1 MLLGRKGGG
10 RSASLFQL
18 PPREVAVA
26 TTVPPHPGGQA
37 LGAPV
42 SHPSSVRP
50 APRRHAPA
58 HASAATAVAAKPRR
72 LRPLRLLHAL
82 NRTLNR
88 EHRRARAAAF
98 CAGPPPQNLRGLF
111 GGRTAPPRLR
121 PHGAGAVGRATRCP
135 AAPRPDRVL
144 SSCSTGCEGAHHRL
158 RPATRPRSGALHLG
172 LSPAYLARRNRPK
185 KSDSTG
191 GVRGRRGDHHAAAG

>member
-50 APRRHAPA
+50 APPGHPPA
-58 HASAATAVAAKPRR
+58 HASAATAVAGKPRR
-72 LRPLRLLHAL
+72 LCPLRPLHAL
-82 NRTLNR
+82 DRTLNR

-135 AAPRPDRVL
+135 AAPRSDRVL
-144 SSCSTGCEGAHHRL
+144 LPGSSGCEGAPDRL
-158 RPATRPRSGALHLG
+158 RPASRRRHGGQPLG
-172 LSPAYLARRNRPK
+172 LSDPC
-185 KSDSTG
+185 
-191 GVRGRRGDHHAAAG
+191 